1 MVKSHNADS
10 PSTTELAERA
20 LIAVIEAD
28 VAVIRERE
36 KRNGALYAL
45 PEGGSSLQSF
55 RASPR
60 REWERRS

>member
-1 MVKSHNADS
+1 MVKNHKSDS
-10 PSTTELAERA
+10 PSTTEIAERA